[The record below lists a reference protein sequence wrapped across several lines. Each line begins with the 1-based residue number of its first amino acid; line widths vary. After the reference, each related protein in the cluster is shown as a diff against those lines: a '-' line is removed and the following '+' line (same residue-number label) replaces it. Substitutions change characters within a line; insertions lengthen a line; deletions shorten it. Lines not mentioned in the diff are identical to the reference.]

1 MAPGHLFSCLAVF
14 IVASFIFSYSLCHAQ
29 FPKKEKFHAVKEDVE
44 HVRCETC
51 RKAIKYLSLKTH
63 DMREEN
69 PAKKVLF
76 K

>member
-1 MAPGHLFSCLAVF
+1 MAPAHRFSCLAVF
-14 IVASFIFSYSLCHAQ
+14 IIASFIFSHSLVYAQ

-51 RKAIKYLSLKTH
+51 QKAIKYLNLKTH
-63 DMREEN
+63 DMREDS

-76 K
+76 T